1 MFSSSFFS
9 PLSAGSVHFGGS
21 RSLAPSALVGQVVA
35 SVLAA
40 GRSVRAG
47 CAIGADQCVIS
58 AALVQPARLHVFAA
72 FSGSGSG
79 SWSGSAVSSVLAAAA
94 AGAQVSFLAGGSL
107 SVPLVGRLMARS
119 RAALSGCAASVFF
132 LASPSSPGS
141 LAVAACAVR
150 VGQPVFAFCASVPS
164 SPRGC
169 VGRWVPSFFFS
180 FPCWRWVPAQS
191 RLF

>member
-1 MFSSSFFS
+1 MSSFH
-9 PLSAGSVHFGGS
+9 LGGS
-21 RSLAPSALVGQVVA
+21 RSLLPSPLVGQVVA

-40 GRSVRAG
+40 GHSVRVG
-47 CAIGADQCVIS
+47 CAVGADQFVIS

-72 FSGSGSG
+72 FSASGSG
-79 SWSGSAVSSVLAAAA
+79 SWSGSAVAAVSAAAS
-94 AGAQVSFLAGGSL
+94 AGASVSFLAGGSL

-132 LASPSSPGS
+132 LASPSSSGS

-150 VGQPVFAFCASVPS
+150 VGQPVFAFCAAVPA

-169 VGRWVPSFFFS
+169 FGRWVPAFFFS
-180 FPCWRWVPAQS
+180 FPCWRWAPAQAS
-191 RLF
+191 LF